1 MVSTLEQI
9 IKTLLSRTPY
19 PSLLAP
25 PSSDPSKHVS
35 STPWNQTIHDDLS
48 QLQKNSDISLFTIAS
63 LHLLNDDIGSCHD
76 IVDKHMGHDIADYL
90 HYLLHRREGDYW
102 NAKWW
107 IRQLRSQE
115 FKSVYLSE
123 KYNSFSNQKDV
134 KNLSNSAQLSEAQK
148 RAQAFV
154 DRCEQAERQDNEEEK
169 NLLKQM
175 QWDEMK
181 TVFEFTR
188 R

>member
-1 MVSTLEQI
+1 
-9 IKTLLSRTPY
+9 
-19 PSLLAP
+19 
-25 PSSDPSKHVS
+25 
-35 STPWNQTIHDDLS
+35 
-48 QLQKNSDISLFTIAS
+48 
-63 LHLLNDDIGSCHD
+63 
-76 IVDKHMGHDIADYL
+76 
-90 HYLLHRREGDYW
+90 
-102 NAKWW
+102 
-107 IRQLRSQE
+107 QE